1 MNNIHET
8 AIIYPGVVIGENVYI
23 GAYCIIGAPAE
34 NKKTWN
40 DGSKAKVY
48 IGDNA
53 IIHGHVTIDSGTE
66 QTTYIGSDTFIMKG
80 CHIGHDAFIGIGVTM
95 SPHTLIGGFARIGL
109 RTNMG
114 MGSVVHQRVQVPEGC
129 MIGMNTTITK
139 KSILEPHGVYIG
151 SPAKF
156 IRWNKR
162 KKI

>member
-8 AIIYPGVVIGENVYI
+8 AIIYPGVVLGENVYI

-66 QTTYIGSDTFIMKG
+66 KTTFIAEGSFIMKG
-80 CHIGHDAFIGIGVTM
+80 CHIGHDAFIGHDVTL
-95 SPHTLIGGFARIGL
+95 SPHVLIGGFGHVSFK
-109 RTNMG
+109 TNMG
-114 MGSVVHQRVQVPEGC
+114 MGSILHQRCRIPSGC
-129 MIGMNTTITK
+129 MIGMNSTITK
-139 KSILEPHGVYIG
+139 KTELKQDGCYVG

-156 IRWNKR
+156 LRWNKR
-162 KKI
+162 K